1 MSRRLFALT
10 CVAAATAAAA
20 VIASPVAAPPA
31 VAADGP
37 AFLDARELP
46 PQAGTSWHAG
56 PVTDGTPDPLPFCVG
71 EALPGATSRHRAFWT
86 DVDTGAVQV
95 TVVER
100 DETAA
105 RSLAAL
111 FDSAVKGCA
120 ERVQQQDPEVKAEWR
135 DYGRVGAEDGASVK
149 GVRTT
154 HAWTGSDVHLFA
166 VGRDGRTVTVVHWGR
181 MGTFTDAPVSA
192 FKKTTRTAVNKLYGG

>member
-1 MSRRLFALT
+1 MTHRPFATACL
-10 CVAAATAAAA
+10 AAAVTAAAA
-20 VIASPVAAPPA
+20 ATLAVSPAA
-31 VAADGP
+31 AADGP

-46 PQAGTSWHAG
+46 RQAGTAWHAG
-56 PVTDGTPDPLPFCVG
+56 PVSSGVPDPLPFCVG

-86 DVDTGAVQV
+86 DVDTNAVQV

-100 DETAA
+100 DEAAA

-111 FDSAVKGCA
+111 LNAAVKNCA
-120 ERVQQQDPEVKAEWR
+120 ERVEQQDPDVEAEWR
-135 DYGRVGAEDGASVK
+135 DFGRVEAEEGARVQ

-154 HAWTGSDVHLFA
+154 HAWAGNDVHLFA

-181 MGTFTDAPVSA
+181 MGTFRDAPVNA
-192 FKKTTRTAVNKLYGG
+192 FKNTTRTAVNKLYRG

>member
-1 MSRRLFALT
+1 MSHRPSIST
-10 CVAAATAAAA
+10 CLAAA
-20 VIASPVAAPPA
+20 VAALSAAALAAPPA

-46 PQAGTSWHAG
+46 RQAGTAWHAG
-56 PVTDGTPDPLPFCVG
+56 PVTAGVPDPLPFCVG

-86 DVDTGAVQV
+86 DVDTNAVQV

-111 FDSAVKGCA
+111 LDAAVEGCA
-120 ERVQQQDPEVKAEWR
+120 ERVEQQDPDVSAEWR
-135 DYGRVGAEDGASVK
+135 DFGRVEAEEGARVQ

-154 HAWTGSDVHLFA
+154 HAWAGIDVHLFA

-181 MGTFTDAPVSA
+181 MGTFRDAPVSA
-192 FKKTTRTAVNKLYGG
+192 FKKTTRTAVNKLHRG